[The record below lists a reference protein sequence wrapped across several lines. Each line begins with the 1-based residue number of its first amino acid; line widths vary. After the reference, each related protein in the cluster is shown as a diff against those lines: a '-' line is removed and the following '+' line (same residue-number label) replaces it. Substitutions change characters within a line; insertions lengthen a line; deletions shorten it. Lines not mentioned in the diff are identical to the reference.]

1 MNARTLAPLLTLAAL
16 ALPGRA
22 HALQLSVD
30 GPALRGAPVVLL
42 VTGADPGQPVS
53 FVYGS
58 QQGAGA
64 CYAAGGPCL
73 DIVNPRQLGVRVA
86 NARGVAALRVVV
98 PTNAP
103 LGDLE
108 LQAVQA
114 GPAPVVSDLVST
126 AVVWTATSHQV
137 VDAATYE
144 EARYLLEVDTLDVV
158 GFSIPAPGP
167 TQISLPWVRR
177 IDALR
182 VTRGLPL
189 AFEAPALRELASVE
203 AAAAPQT
210 EVTIS
215 LPSLQTVP
223 SLSLPSTNAGM
234 VTFPDLEEASLIV
247 VNSIVGTNGLTAPA
261 LTTVDTLVVSGP
273 GIANLHLD
281 ALEWVTGDLSIHG
294 VSNTTLDGWL
304 PSLQQTG
311 SLEIIGTWLTSI
323 GALGSPLGVTT
334 IQLWVN
340 NNSVLADVAG
350 LGNWGVATGRP
361 EIYNNPLL
369 PSCDVEALIDDLC
382 LAAVGPC
389 AGFCPGNLADT
400 CSDDPTDLCS

>member
-16 ALPGRA
+16 AVPGRA

-42 VTGADPGQPVS
+42 VTGADPGQPVT
-53 FVYGS
+53 FVYGT

-126 AVVWTATSHQV
+126 AVVWTTTSHQV

-144 EARYLLEVDTLDVV
+144 EARYLLEVDTLDVY
-158 GFSIPAPGP
+158 GFSVPAPGP
-167 TQISLPWVRR
+167 TQVSLPWVRR
-177 IDALR
+177 IDALSL
-182 VTRGLPL
+182 VTGLPM

-203 AAAAPQT
+203 VAVGANLT
-210 EVTIS
+210 VS
-215 LPSLQTVP
+215 LPSLQTAP
-223 SLSLPSTNAGM
+223 NLTLPSTNPGT
-234 VTFPDLEEASLIV
+234 VTFPDLEQAALV
-247 VNSIVGTNGLTAPA
+247 VVSGRSTLDAPA
-261 LTTVDTLVVSGP
+261 LTTVDALVLGP
-273 GIANLHLD
+273 GDVVPRLD
-281 ALEWVTGDLSIHG
+281 ALEWVHDDTVIRG
-294 VSNTTLDGWL
+294 VEATTLDGWF
-304 PSLQQTG
+304 PSLQQTH
-311 SLEIIGTWLTSI
+311 SLAIDGNSRLASI
-323 GALGSPLGVTT
+323 GALGSPLGTT
-334 IQLWVN
+334 TYTLSVN
-340 NNSVLADVAG
+340 TNPVLSSVAG
-350 LGNWGVATGRP
+350 LGLWAVPSGNVSITG
-361 EIYNNPLL
+361 NALL
-369 PSCDVEALIDDLC
+369 PSCDAEATIDDLC
-382 LAAVGPC
+382 SSVLFGACGARC
-389 AGFCPGNLADT
+389 ERNLADT
-400 CSDDPTDLCS
+400 CSDDPTDLCY